1 MRRDRQIR
9 MHLPDLAALLGH
21 PDRVDRFGIGVRA
34 GIVAESAAARLNR
47 AAFGFRARPS
57 AEIASESS
65 QTFLV
70 VSRFHRAIGVITI
83 VAGAVFLLC
92 IMLLK
97 VEERRLDAAVMRFVG
112 VRRRTIFAALLLEAA
127 LVAVAGSAFGVVL
140 AWVAGAA
147 TNAYYQRLFDT
158 RLVFSLVTPGIVGFS
173 VALSLV
179 LGLAAGALAAWRL
192 VRTPPWCSGAEP
204 DADRLGHPEPRRGIR
219 SAPRSRCS
227 GIAVASAMLLDM
239 VMLSGGLER
248 SFERLLLGRGY
259 QIRLTPKGTL
269 PFDTEATLSRAS
281 AVIAEVR
288 ADPGVAAAGGVLGG
302 SLYARSGDSLVTL
315 FGYGIDPSAQALYEV
330 TRGRRSRAGRHARA
344 SC

>member
-1 MRRDRQIR
+1 MTNLILSLLLFCSSALPLTATAQAVAVERRLADDLGLRVGDTVRLGPAPDSLRVAGVVAAIYEPRPDPSGVMRRDRQIR
-9 MHLPDLAALLGH
+9 MHLPDLASLLGH
-21 PDRVDRFGIGVRA
+21 PDRVDRFGIALDSGAAPASV
-34 GIVAESAAARLNR
+34 AARLDR
-47 AAFGFRARPS
+47 TAFGYRARPS
-57 AEIASESS
+57 AEVASESS

-192 VRTPPWCSGAEP
+192 VRTPPMVLW
-204 DADRLGHPEPRRGIR
+204 RR
-219 SAPRSRCS
+219 A
-227 GIAVASAMLLDM
+227 
-239 VMLSGGLER
+239 
-248 SFERLLLGRGY
+248 
-259 QIRLTPKGTL
+259 
-269 PFDTEATLSRAS
+269 
-281 AVIAEVR
+281 
-288 ADPGVAAAGGVLGG
+288 
-302 SLYARSGDSLVTL
+302 
-315 FGYGIDPSAQALYEV
+315 
-330 TRGRRSRAGRHARA
+330 
-344 SC
+344 